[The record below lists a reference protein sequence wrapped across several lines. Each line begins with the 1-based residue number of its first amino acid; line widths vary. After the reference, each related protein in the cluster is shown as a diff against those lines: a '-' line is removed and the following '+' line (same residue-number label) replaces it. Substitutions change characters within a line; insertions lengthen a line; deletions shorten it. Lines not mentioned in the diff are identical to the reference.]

1 MKNSVVHV
9 FVSGFVLNF
18 HSIIS
23 VTEFVMLSLS
33 VYIDGGKPHYE
44 YVYFTSE
51 YIFRMIDIAM
61 DCVTSRDP
69 CQQFFELSFRAG

>member
-1 MKNSVVHV
+1 MKNSVVHM
-9 FVSGFVLNF
+9 FVSDFVLSF

-44 YVYFTSE
+44 YVHFILLQNTYSE
-51 YIFRMIDIAM
+51 
-61 DCVTSRDP
+61 
-69 CQQFFELSFRAG
+69 